1 VARVGAGN
9 WTTLKVVIL
18 DDPTGTEG
26 SGNDVLA
33 HFFRFMNRRYSFF
46 TVHETEK
53 TEMQNYLSRFVKN
66 E

>member
-1 VARVGAGN
+1 MKSADEPKIEA
-9 WTTLKVVIL
+9 
-18 DDPTGTEG
+18 

-66 E
+66 KYITVTIRIFRLK